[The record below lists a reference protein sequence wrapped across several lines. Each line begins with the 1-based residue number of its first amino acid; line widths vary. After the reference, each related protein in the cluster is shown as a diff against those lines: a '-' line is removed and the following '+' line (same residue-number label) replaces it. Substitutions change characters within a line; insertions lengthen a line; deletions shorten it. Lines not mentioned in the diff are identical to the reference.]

1 MFENIAIIGC
11 GLIGSSILRAIN
23 KNNISK
29 NITVYDKSK
38 EVLLYLKKENLNAKL
53 KKDLP
58 TTVANADLIIIAAP
72 LSSYEEIISSIK
84 DSTKKNAILT
94 DTGSAKIEIN
104 IIIEKFNLKDISWIA
119 SHPIAGTE
127 DSGPEAGFAELF
139 ENRWSIISP
148 SEKLKKVTFK
158 K

>member
-29 NITVYDKSK
+29 NITVYDKSR

-84 DSTKKNAILT
+84 DR
-94 DTGSAKIEIN
+94 
-104 IIIEKFNLKDISWIA
+104 LK
-119 SHPIAGTE
+119 
-127 DSGPEAGFAELF
+127 
-139 ENRWSIISP
+139 
-148 SEKLKKVTFK
+148 
-158 K
+158 